1 MADDD
6 FIINKSVTLLR
17 VRRLRH
23 EPFFGDPLS
32 RFTHFREI
40 VSGVVLCHNVL
51 IGNYMARN
59 HNYHVAAE
67 IHRSS
72 IPM

>member
-6 FIINKSVTLLR
+6 FVINKSVTLLR

-32 RFTHFREI
+32 LFTQFREI
-40 VSGVVLCHNVL
+40 VTFVILCHNVL
-51 IGNYMARN
+51 IGNCMARN

-72 IPM
+72 LPM